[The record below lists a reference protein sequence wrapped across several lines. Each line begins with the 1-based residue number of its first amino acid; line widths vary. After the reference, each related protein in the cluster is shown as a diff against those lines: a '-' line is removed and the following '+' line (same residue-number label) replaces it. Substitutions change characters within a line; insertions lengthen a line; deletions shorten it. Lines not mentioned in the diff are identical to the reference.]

1 MRLFLVI
8 IVSALIEAS
17 SFAQSNDLVNNK
29 LGIKTSINL
38 SSMVGSTFEN
48 PRIKF
53 GYTAGSYFI
62 SNPKKKTSVYAEI
75 IGNFKGS
82 SFNNGDIGYSK
93 IALFYV
99 DASLLP
105 KFQLKNKH
113 AICIGPTL
121 SYLGLS
127 SLYVGDKKKSEI
139 DKLNIKPWD
148 CSLALYYHIPKTIL
162 TIQFGT
168 KIGLLNINNNLILN
182 NVFPAINPKGSIQNI
197 SFEIGMLF

>member
-1 MRLFLVI
+1 MRLFLFI
-8 IVSALIEAS
+8 IVLALIEAS
-17 SFAQSNDLVNNK
+17 SFAQSNDLVNSK

-38 SSMVGSTFEN
+38 SSMVGSTFVN

-62 SNPKKKTSVYAEI
+62 YNPKKKTSIYAEI

-197 SFEIGMLF
+197 SFDIGMLF